1 VKFAHFL
8 TLGILFFAAA
18 SASAQVYKCQKE
30 NGVIA
35 FQEKPCARGTLLK
48 KIPIGVGK
56 SKPKPPAPKAPA
68 PAIPPSDAAANPPPA
83 PLTNLTI
90 PAPPTTTSAVTPSGT
105 WFQCTDPAGNS
116 YYTLDPYPK
125 RHYVLLSGVKNWPS
139 GKAPQTIAPGAK
151 AWVLDQCVAADST
164 AACADYASRVEFAQ
178 ALVNKGG
185 ADVNKNKR
193 ELGRLKAIYKHRC
206 GK

>member
-1 VKFAHFL
+1 VKYVHFL
-8 TLGILFFAAA
+8 ALGILFFAAA
-18 SASAQVYKCQKE
+18 PASISAQVYKCQKE

-56 SKPKPPAPKAPA
+56 SKPKPPAPAN
-68 PAIPPSDAAANPPPA
+68 PPSDAAANPLPA
-83 PLTNLTI
+83 PSTNPTI
-90 PAPPTTTSAVTPSGT
+90 PAPPTTTTTATPSGT
-105 WFQCTDPAGNS
+105 WFQCTDPAGNN
-116 YYTLDPYPK
+116 YYTLNPYPK
-125 RHYVLLSGVKNWPS
+125 RHYVLLSSVKNWPS
-139 GKAPQTIAPGAK
+139 DKAPQTIAPGAK